1 MELTKKTTVLFPPD
15 LHKRL
20 MKLASQKGVS
30 MGQLIRSACEQ
41 QYWMVSRDD
50 RISAARTLSAL
61 SLPVASPRKMKL
73 ESTPRPKE
81 LSK

>member
-1 MELTKKTTVLFPPD
+1 MELTKKTTVLFAPD
-15 LHKRL
+15 FHKRL

-30 MGQLIRSACEQ
+30 MGELIRSACEQ
-41 QYWMVSRDD
+41 QYGILSRDD
-50 RISAARTLSAL
+50 RISAARALSRL

-81 LSK
+81 LAK